1 MSNIN
6 VPIDVMTIIFLLRG
20 ALNRCSLIPH
30 TFMIISQILVRWE
43 PIFHFL
49 LKSKK
54 WKFQWLTIY
63 RAKSKNITCHG
74 FKLGEAV
81 GRKISSGNS
90 GGESTFVEFSPTTAK
105 LKNSQKTAKIAV
117 FWLFL
122 PLAVVGENSTDV
134 DSPPLL
140 PDNIFRPNASP
151 NLNPWQVIFLLFAL

>member
-74 FKLGEAV
+74 FKLGEAL
-81 GRKISSGNS
+81 GRKILSGNS
-90 GGESTFVEFSPTTAK
+90 GGESTSVEFSPTTARG
-105 LKNSQKTAKIAV
+105 KNSQKTAILAV

-122 PLAVVGENSTDV
+122 PFAVVGGKLDERRLSRTITRWYFP
-134 DSPPLL
+134 SHRL
-140 PDNIFRPNASP
+140 S
-151 NLNPWQVIFLLFAL
+151 